1 MDKIDELV
9 KQVGELLRGAFSP
22 KVEVTKS
29 VDTEQRR
36 ALFVAMEPDVE
47 DAHGDITSVE
57 EVEKACNNFNQ
68 HCNVANLFHLVE
80 TEDAIIQQSFI
91 APVDMQIDDRFISKG
106 TWLQWWHFPETDT
119 GDVLWDMVKSGEING
134 ISIGALATV
143 EDIE

>member
-1 MDKIDELV
+1 MDKIDDLV

-22 KVEVTKS
+22 KIEVTKS

-80 TEDAIIQQSFI
+80 TEDATIQQSFI
-91 APVDMQIDDRFISKG
+91 APVDMQIDDRFIRKG

-134 ISIGALATV
+134 ISIGAFATV
-143 EDIE
+143 EDVE